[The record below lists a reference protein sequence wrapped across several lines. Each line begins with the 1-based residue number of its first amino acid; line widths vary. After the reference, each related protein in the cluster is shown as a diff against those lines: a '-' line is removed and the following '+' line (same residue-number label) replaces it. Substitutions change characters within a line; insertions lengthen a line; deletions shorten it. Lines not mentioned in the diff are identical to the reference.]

1 MFQEAKAGGQKAIT
15 ANRLSDGLVVF
26 LTDFDDWSL
35 SFDKA
40 KLLEDGAE
48 LDKAL
53 AFAKAQTD
61 ARIVLE
67 AYAIDVEIIDGKT
80 VPARFRERIRAQ
92 GPTVVYGDA
101 ERAKLAA
108 ARSS

>member
-26 LTDFDDWSL
+26 LTESEDWSL
-35 SFDKA
+35 SFGEA
-40 KLLEDGAE
+40 QLLADGPDLEAS
-48 LDKAL
+48 L
-53 AFAKAQTD
+53 AYAKAQVE

-67 AYAIDVEIIDGKT
+67 AYAIDVDVVDDKP
-80 VPARFRERIRAQ
+80 VPARFRERIRAE

-108 ARSS
+108 ST

>member
-26 LTDFDDWSL
+26 LTESGDWSL
-35 SFDKA
+35 SFDDA
-40 KLLEDGAE
+40 QLLADGPDLVAS
-48 LDKAL
+48 L
-53 AFAKAQTD
+53 AHAKAQVE

-67 AYAIDVEIIDGKT
+67 TYAIDVDVVDGKP
-80 VPARFRERIRAQ
+80 VPARFRERIRAE

-108 ARSS
+108 ST